1 MLVVEYVANIAEI
14 LGAVVVVITLIY
26 LTIQLRQNNK
36 LLQSASR
43 QAMLEAEKTSLS
55 QALEYEEIFR
65 KLDQTERLSE
75 KEQFQLSVIFVNDME
90 NRYFEY
96 RQYKN
101 GLLSEEEWQARLFI
115 ALENHGIRRGQQ
127 WWSKVGRKLYPPD
140 FVDLIDN
147 LLRNETHIDIYKL
160 FATWDGEE

>member
-75 KEQFQLSVIFVNDME
+75 KEQFQ
-90 NRYFEY
+90 
-96 RQYKN
+96 
-101 GLLSEEEWQARLFI
+101 
-115 ALENHGIRRGQQ
+115 
-127 WWSKVGRKLYPPD
+127 
-140 FVDLIDN
+140 
-147 LLRNETHIDIYKL
+147 
-160 FATWDGEE
+160 